1 MTNITQK
8 MIASEAKVSQ
18 ALVSLILAENANPEA
33 PVSKRRV
40 RVTKETRRRVL
51 ETAARL
57 GYHGRVCSRSAEIPR
72 DQSLALLRLAPS
84 AVDGDLSPEVCRIQE
99 IWQQALQNA
108 LIEAASRMGFTLNI
122 RIFQNSREAEHWLE
136 SSRMDGLLFG
146 SLFQNIPA
154 KLHGAT
160 PMISLCGKALPY
172 CDAVAVDAEEIAAF
186 ALEHLQ
192 ASGHRR
198 VALVGSHL
206 LPRIAALRAS
216 IFKECA
222 SSLEMQASE
231 EFEDCGNAREF
242 FEKFLAPENALN
254 KPTAVLA
261 EELLALEIRQEA
273 LRKGMVLPRD
283 LSVIGVSCQAFPI
296 LGEPVLTTVNL
307 CSEDV
312 AREALRLMGDRLQK
326 APEAFWKVGVSPK
339 LAIRQSVA
347 DIHSSATRQS
357 TAPQNKLNPQNGF
370 LTELTQ

>member
-18 ALVSLILAENANPEA
+18 ALVSLILAENANPDA
-33 PVSKRRV
+33 PASKRRV
-40 RVTKETRRRVL
+40 RVTEETRQRVL

-57 GYHGRVCSRSAEIPR
+57 GYHGRVGSRSVEIPR

-84 AVDGDLSPEVCRIQE
+84 AADGELSPEVCRIEE

-146 SLFQNIPA
+146 SPFQNIPS
-154 KLHGAT
+154 KLQGAT

-172 CDAVAVDAEEIAAF
+172 CDAVVVDAEEIAAF

-198 VALVGSHL
+198 VALAGCHL

-222 SSLEMQASE
+222 SSLDMQASE
-231 EFEDCGNAREF
+231 EFEDCGSAKEF
-242 FEKFLAPENALN
+242 FEKFLALENALN
-254 KPTAVLA
+254 RPTAVLA
-261 EELLALEIRQEA
+261 EESLALEIRQEA
-273 LRKGMVLPRD
+273 LRRGVAIPRELSLIGM
-283 LSVIGVSCQAFPI
+283 SCQVFPN
-296 LGEPVLTTVNL
+296 LGEPALTTVDL
-307 CSEDV
+307 CPEDV
-312 AREALRLMGDRLQK
+312 ARAALRLMGDRLQK

-347 DIHSSATRQS
+347 DIPTTTTRHSSSPKTS
-357 TAPQNKLNPQNGF
+357 
-370 LTELTQ
+370 